1 MKNLSLETVLAWCV
15 LFATVTPVSAAKER
29 EDAGLLLDCG
39 FEKPAVKKDTGDM
52 IPSDFTVGFAV
63 GDQSPSR
70 YGLTRAKSHMGK
82 QSLFLDLGYD
92 RQATGYGVSG
102 IIREFPV
109 NGLAIGQRFLL
120 EAWMASDAV
129 HPVLGGAATIRIE
142 FYGPSASTLI
152 YRTDD
157 DSRHE
162 RDTLDAGNS
171 ATEFVRFFVDC
182 EITTDIIPDP
192 SAVRVVKVVVGGNTE
207 QNSGSGRVFVDD
219 VVLKEV
225 TAGPAPGQ

>member
-1 MKNLSLETVLAWCV
+1 MSTKSIKVILVGSLMAL
-15 LFATVTPVSAAKER
+15 VTESALAAK
-29 EDAGLLLDCG
+29 DNTGSDLAFDCS
-39 FEKPAVKKDTGDM
+39 FEKPAVKKTTGDI

-63 GDQSPSR
+63 GDQSPAR
-70 YGLTRAKSHMGK
+70 YGLTRAKCHTGK

-109 NGLAIGQRFLL
+109 NGLAIGQQFLL
-120 EAWMASDAV
+120 EAWMAADAT

-157 DSRHE
+157 DTRHE
-162 RDTLDAGNS
+162 RDTMDAGNA
-171 ATEFVRFFVDC
+171 ATEFVRFYVDC
-182 EITTDIIPDP
+182 KVATDIIPDP
-192 SAVRVVKVVVGGNTE
+192 SAVRVVKLVIGGNTD

-219 VVLKEV
+219 VVFKEV
-225 TAGPAPGQ
+225 TAAPAP